1 MKNSIFGI
9 VIDNQPLEV
18 IYKYYKELFSEI
30 SKNFNNFYVI
40 DLSDLVFFQKQKSK
54 KKIGK
59 NLFPKNFIYKR
70 FSNLN
75 DLTLFLKNKNL
86 IAINNLGKN
95 PDYFW
100 VLRCLKKNN
109 VKLINILNT
118 GEIGVQTTVDFSKKS
133 FINWKNF
140 HNRGFYIL
148 FRMLTILNILPK
160 IEITFHS
167 NIEVIERLNNS
178 FTKNFDK
185 IFPFFKI
192 SYVKKFIKI
201 NSRSTT
207 LKRKKIKSSYILFID
222 CPIMSGDRLIFEESN
237 SKLDEKIFYKNLI
250 SFLKNLSK
258 LYKKKIVISLHP
270 KYKNKY
276 LQNTFKVASKPTREM
291 IDGAGLVVFSASGAI
306 IDAVLKR
313 KKIINFYSKLQGDFQ
328 LEMNKKYVEKLNLY
342 SINLD
347 EKVILSKKIINKH
360 TKQSLKAYN
369 KFIKSRLV
377 VDGNIDPNKKIIKIL
392 KKNFFKL

>member
-1 MKNSIFGI
+1 MKNRIFGI

-18 IYKYYKELFSEI
+18 IYKFYNELFSEI
-30 SKNFNNFYVI
+30 SKNFDNFYVI
-40 DLSDLVFFQKQKSK
+40 DLSDLVFFQNK
-54 KKIGK
+54 KGEKKLGK

-75 DLTLFLKNKNL
+75 DLTLFLKSKNL

-118 GEIGVQTTVDFSKKS
+118 GEIGIQTTVDFSKRS

-140 HNRGFYIL
+140 YNRGFYLIFRIL
-148 FRMLTILNILPK
+148 VILNILPK

-167 NIEVIERLNNS
+167 NIEVIKRLNNS

-192 SYVKKFIKI
+192 SYVKEFIKI

-207 LKRKKIKSSYILFID
+207 LKRKKNRSSYILFID
-222 CPIMSGDRLIFEESN
+222 CPIMSGDRLIFEKIN
-237 SKLDEKIFYKNLI
+237 SKVDEKNFYKNLI
-250 SFLKNLSK
+250 LFLKNLSK
-258 LYKKKIVISLHP
+258 LYKKKIIISLHP

-276 LQNTFKVASKPTREM
+276 LQNTFRVASKPTREM
-291 IDGAGLVVFSASGAI
+291 IDGASLVVFSVSGAI

-347 EKVILSKKIINKH
+347 EKVILNKKKINKY
-360 TKQSLKAYN
+360 TKQSFRAYD

-377 VDGNIDPNKKIIKIL
+377 VDGNINPNKKIIKIL
-392 KKNFFKL
+392 KKKFFYL

>member
-9 VIDNQPLEV
+9 VIHNQPLDV

-30 SKNFNNFYVI
+30 SKNFDNFYVI
-40 DLSDLVFFQKQKSK
+40 DLSDLVFFQKRRDERKLRN
-54 KKIGK
+54 

-70 FSNLN
+70 CSNLN
-75 DLTLFLKNKNL
+75 DLTLFLKGKNL

-118 GEIGVQTTVDFSKKS
+118 GEIGVQTTVDFSKMS

-140 HNRGFYIL
+140 YNRGFYFF
-148 FRMLTILNILPK
+148 FRILTILNILPK

-167 NIEVIERLNNS
+167 NIEVIKRLNNS

-185 IFPFFKI
+185 MFPFFKI
-192 SYVKKFIKI
+192 SYVKEFIKI
-201 NSRSTT
+201 NSRSTA
-207 LKRKKIKSSYILFID
+207 LKRKKNKSSYILFID
-222 CPIMSGDRLIFEESN
+222 CPIMSGDRLVFENSN
-237 SKLDEKIFYKNLI
+237 SKAEEKNFYKNLI
-250 SFLKNLSK
+250 LFLRNLSK
-258 LYKKKIVISLHP
+258 LYKKKIIISLHP
-270 KYKNKY
+270 KYKNRY
-276 LQNTFKVASKPTREM
+276 LQHTFRVASKSTREM
-291 IDGAGLVVFSASGAI
+291 IDEASLVVFSTSGAI

-328 LEMNKKYVEKLNLY
+328 LEMNKKYVDKLNLF

-347 EKVILSKKIINKH
+347 EKVILSKKKINNH
-360 TKQSLKAYN
+360 TKQSFKAYDR
-369 KFIKSRLV
+369 FIKTRLV
-377 VDGNIDPNKKIIKIL
+377 VDGNTNPNTKIIKIL
-392 KKNFFKL
+392 KKKFF

>member
-18 IYKYYKELFSEI
+18 IYKYYKELFREI

-40 DLSDLVFFQKQKSK
+40 DLSDLVYFQKKRGK
-54 KKIGK
+54 KKLGK
-59 NLFPKNFIYKR
+59 NLFPKNFTYKK

-75 DLTLFLKNKNL
+75 DLTLFLKSKNL

-140 HNRGFYIL
+140 HNRGFYFFSRI
-148 FRMLTILNILPK
+148 LTILNILPK

-185 IFPFFKI
+185 MLPFFKI
-192 SYVKKFIKI
+192 SYVKEFIKI

-207 LKRKKIKSSYILFID
+207 LKRKKNKSSYILFID
-222 CPIMSGDRLIFEESN
+222 CPIMSGDRLIFEKIN
-237 SKLDEKIFYKNLI
+237 SKADEKNFYNNLI
-250 SFLKNLSK
+250 LFLKNLSK
-258 LYKKKIVISLHP
+258 LYKKKIIVSLHP

-276 LQNTFKVASKPTREM
+276 LQNTFRVASKPTREM
-291 IDGAGLVVFSASGAI
+291 IDGASLVVFSVSGAI

-347 EKVILSKKIINKH
+347 EKVILNKKKINKY
-360 TKQSLKAYN
+360 TKQSFRAYD

-377 VDGNIDPNKKIIKIL
+377 VDENINPNKKIIEIL
-392 KKNFFKL
+392 KKKFF